1 MNVKMRW
8 VFRLAVLGLAIPAVA
23 SAQQEPASLTGTW
36 TGVWG
41 READTLDVTMRFAE
55 IDGEWSGS
63 FDSDRLRVEGIP
75 FTEIAVQ
82 PASAAGGAQGVTIR
96 LVGDA
101 TTTVFTGKLAG
112 DSLTGTLDEE
122 GNHGWFAFVRATSQS
137 PEFREE
143 DVRFQNGSVELA
155 GTLILPAGAG
165 PFPAIVFLHGS
176 GPEGRWAS
184 RYLARRLARAGI
196 AALIWDKR
204 GVGESTGWWPEAGL
218 EDMAGDAAAA
228 VAYARARPEIDR
240 SRVGI
245 HGHSQGGALAPLSAV
260 RSGADFVVASA
271 ASGLPFA
278 DVEVYSVGNFIGIP
292 SLPAEEA
299 AAARAYV
306 DAIVDV
312 AYRGAPMTEV
322 EAAAERAKGHP
333 WFFDPPGPDDPYW
346 LFSRKIAEYD
356 PQVWWRQVEVPVLL
370 VYGAEDERVPVEA
383 SRSAIVSAIE
393 SAGKTTAEVRVFA
406 GADHTFR
413 VRNPGDVWPRT
424 VAGYPDAILEWLGRL

>member
-1 MNVKMRW
+1 METMMRW
-8 VFRLAVLGLAIPAVA
+8 VFCLAVLGFAAPAVA
-23 SAQQEPASLTGTW
+23 PAQQEPAGLAGTW

-55 IDGEWSGS
+55 GDGGWTGS
-63 FDSDRLRVEGIP
+63 FDTDRLRVEGIP
-75 FTEIAVQ
+75 FTEIVVQ
-82 PASAAGGAQGVTIR
+82 PASAPGGAQGVTIR

-101 TTTVFTGKLAG
+101 TTTVFTGKLEG

-122 GNHGWFAFVRATSQS
+122 GNPGWFAFARASAQ
-137 PEFREE
+137 PPDLQEE
-143 DVRFQNGSVELA
+143 NVRFQNGGVELA
-155 GTLILPAGAG
+155 GTLILPPG
-165 PFPAIVFLHGS
+165 PGPHPAVVFVHGS
-176 GPEGRWAS
+176 GAEGRWAS
-184 RYLARRLARAGI
+184 RYLARRVARAGI
-196 AALIWDKR
+196 TALIWDKR
-204 GVGESTGWWPEAGL
+204 GVGESTGWWPEAGP

-228 VAYARARPEIDR
+228 VSFLRSRPEID
-240 SRVGI
+240 SSQVGI
-245 HGHSQGGALAPLSAV
+245 HGHSQGGMLAPLIAV

-271 ASGLPFA
+271 ASGVSFA
-278 DVEVYSVGNFIGIP
+278 DGETYSVGNFIGIKT
-292 SLPAEEA
+292 LPPEEA
-299 AAARAYV
+299 ELARAYV

-312 AYRGAPMTEV
+312 AFRGAPMAEV
-322 EAAAERAKGHP
+322 EAAAERARGHA

-356 PQVWWRQVEVPVLL
+356 PLVWWRQVEAPVLL
-370 VYGAEDERVPVEA
+370 VYGSVDERVPVEA

-393 SAGKTTAEVRVFA
+393 SAGKTTVEVRVFE